1 MDDRELAAIFTVQTA
16 GEALRKKGK
25 KGNATFGKKE
35 KRGRY
40 LFTWAL
46 RPGQLLACCYNRL
59 QG

>member
-35 KRGRY
+35 KKGTLPFY
-40 LFTWAL
+40 LGATTRAAL
-46 RPGQLLACCYNRL
+46 GMLL
-59 QG
+59 